1 MADHPFIDVRFL
13 KIKGGHLVAQKHE
26 FGNRKLHSLLGVI
39 PIGLFLMFH
48 LTVNFMATQG
58 EEVFNTA
65 VHLIDYVPMLIVV
78 ECLVI
83 YLPLIFHA
91 VYGIYIAFT
100 AKNNLG
106 NYGYFRN
113 WMFMLQRLTGI
124 ITLIFLVW
132 HIWET
137 RVQKAFGETVD
148 FNMMA
153 EIFSNPFMI
162 GFYIVGIIS
171 AIFHFANGLWS
182 FAVSW
187 GLTVSPKSQK
197 IMTYVTV
204 IVFVVLS
211 YIGVSAIFAFA

>member
-1 MADHPFIDVRFL
+1 M
-13 KIKGGHLVAQKHE
+13 AQKHE

-65 VHLIDYVPMLIVV
+65 VHLIDYVPMLIIV
-78 ECLVI
+78 EFAVI

>member
-1 MADHPFIDVRFL
+1 MAKNR
-13 KIKGGHLVAQKHE
+13 E
-26 FGNRKLHSLLGVI
+26 FGNRRLHSLLGVI
-39 PIGLFLMFH
+39 PIGLFLIFH
-48 LTVNFMATQG
+48 LSVNFMATKG
-58 EEVFNTA
+58 EETFNGA
-65 VHLIDYVPMLIVV
+65 VHLIEFTPVKLLV
-78 ECLVI
+78 EWVVI
-83 YLPLIFHA
+83 YLPILFHA

-106 NYGYFRN
+106 RFGFFRN

-137 RVQKAFGETVD
+137 RVQAALGATVD
-148 FNMMA
+148 FDMMA
-153 EIFSNPFMI
+153 EIFSNPFMV

-187 GLTVSPKSQK
+187 GLTVSPRSQR
-197 IMTYVTV
+197 IMTYFTL
-204 IVFVVLS
+204 IVFVLLS
-211 YIGVSAIFAFA
+211 YIGVSAIFAFV